1 MPERRMALGQPLDIG
16 LQAIPRQKAS
26 WETRTARRSAPL
38 DHRYAQPY
46 YVLAKV
52 VVDHAFAVA
61 AEKLQL
67 AV

>member
-1 MPERRMALGQPLDIG
+1 MDIG

-26 WETRTARRSAPL
+26 WETLTARLSAPL

-46 YVLAKV
+46 FVLSKV

-61 AEKLQL
+61 AEKLQI